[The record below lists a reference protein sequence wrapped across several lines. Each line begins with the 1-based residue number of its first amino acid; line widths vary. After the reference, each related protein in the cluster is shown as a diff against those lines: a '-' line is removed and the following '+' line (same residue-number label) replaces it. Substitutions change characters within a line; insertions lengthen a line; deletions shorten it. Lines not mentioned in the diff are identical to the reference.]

1 MDDINEHKAQ
11 GTFSLTA
18 HLEGRGYPTK
28 DVTVFTDAESAF
40 ALAEINER
48 LEALAND
55 RSRML
60 KAAKEAAAE
69 EADLLRQ
76 EAKDR
81 REAITAAEQSTK
93 RTKAFKDLVKEY
105 DALEAQ
111 ADELREKVKES
122 RLEFHLRG
130 ISPGHLNKI
139 RKDIIKQA
147 EKDES
152 DPDELG
158 TLVSNAWIAPQIISV
173 TNAAGDKDEHVFT
186 TDEVA
191 TIRDLLPESQWAKLD
206 EAVSDLSF
214 KSHYIDAAVDPG
226 FLPRS

>member
-28 DVTVFTDAESAF
+28 DVTVFTDADSAF
-40 ALAEINER
+40 ALAQINER

-55 RSRML
+55 REALGEATRSR
-60 KAAKEAAAE
+60 KYKE
-69 EADLLRQ
+69 L
-76 EAKDR
+76 
-81 REAITAAEQSTK
+81 TA
-93 RTKAFKDLVKEY
+93 EY

-139 RKDIIKQA
+139 RKDVIKQA
-147 EKDES
+147 EKDET
-152 DPDELG
+152 DPDDLG
-158 TLVSNAWIAPQIISV
+158 VLVGNAWIAPQIISV
-173 TNAAGDKDEHVFT
+173 TNAAGEKDEHVFT
-186 TDEVA
+186 PDEVA
-191 TIRDLLPESQWAKLD
+191 TIRDLLPESQWNKLD

-226 FLPRS
+226 FLPKS